1 MGSPPVRPPVQPGR
15 PKPFTHRSFQGQRS
29 EQKEKLINCSLCSGG
44 FPMHM
49 LTQRIIKMG
58 GGEPVSATTGVRQVQ
73 GFSHARASTGSN
85 LHPLPHAW
93 DPQPPTSHVD
103 LGWLLYPECRRRSP
117 CSMASVPC
125 SGCVCANH

>member
-1 MGSPPVRPPVQPGR
+1 MGSPAVRPAVQPGR
-15 PKPFTHRSFQGQRS
+15 PRPFTRRSSQGQRS
-29 EQKEKLINCSLCSGG
+29 EQKEKSINCSLCSSG

-73 GFSHARASTGSN
+73 GLSHARAYTGSD

-93 DPQPPTSHVD
+93 DPQPPTSLVD
-103 LGWLLYPECRRRSP
+103 LGWLLCLECRRRSP
-117 CSMASVPC
+117 CSMASVPS